1 MVMTPPY
8 HPIAKK
14 AATLL
19 DCPAVEGQLR
29 AQASICR
36 KRDILLAKYICQ
48 HPFPRHNNF
57 FQEASSLQENRVNAT
72 FPVVWV
78 TLAFK

>member
-1 MVMTPPY
+1 MRISTLLFVSCNGFILGESSPNNSFIMVMTPPY

-48 HPFPRHNNF
+48 IGRAH
-57 FQEASSLQENRVNAT
+57 V
-72 FPVVWV
+72 
-78 TLAFK
+78 